1 MKSEITKSRLDK
13 MLTEDRE
20 EMNEATR
27 EAALADFTRVAKE
40 YFETDGVAF
49 NMKRLKNGTDVS
61 VTFRAAR
68 VKNFTVLK

>member
-27 EAALADFTRVAKE
+27 EAALADYTRVAKE